1 VKPLVVLLLSFGIAL
16 LLTKILDH
24 RLNFIFSGNFA
35 MSMMMLFTAIGH
47 FAFSKGMMMMLPDPI
62 PFKKEIVYVTGLIE
76 IMAAIGLLIPSWR
89 YLTSVLLIIFFV
101 LILPANV
108 YAAIK
113 KVNYQRGSYDGDN
126 INYLWF
132 RIPLQILFIGW
143 VWYFGIYR

>member
-1 VKPLVVLLLSFGIAL
+1 VKPLFVLLLSFGIAL

-24 RLNFIFSGNFA
+24 RWNFIFSGNFA
-35 MSMMMLFTAIGH
+35 MSLMLLFTAFGH
-47 FAFSKGMMMMLPDPI
+47 FAFSKGMALMLPDPV
-62 PFKKEIVYVTGLIE
+62 PLKKEIVYVTGFIE
-76 IMAAIGLLIPSWR
+76 IMGAIGLLIPSWR
-89 YLTSVLLIIFFV
+89 HLTSVLLIIFFV

-113 KVNYQRGSYDGDN
+113 KVNYQKGSYDGDN
-126 INYLWF
+126 VNYLWF